1 MAALGEKGRILPINT
16 AGSFAP
22 IEPQNRLRLFSTM
35 TNHTVTFILKKNE
48 KESTM
53 EVVAFYGPP
62 GTGKSDR
69 ALVIAYENQCSCI
82 IDDGILIYHNR
93 IVAGKSAKREE
104 SRLKAVRRAIFWDE
118 EQREDVKKTLQ
129 KIQPD
134 RILILGT
141 SDRMVV
147 TITKALDLPEPCKYI
162 RIEDVARPEEMMK
175 ASEARHKE
183 GKHVIPVPTMELK
196 PYFKGYLVDPLKF
209 FRNRKKEVPKRFS
222 EQNERSVVRPVF
234 SYYGKL
240 SFSDRVIASLV
251 RYAVKEMKKVRITGV
266 SSEKSESQMN
276 GLILALDVSVRPGTP
291 QEIKSVIHTMRDRI
305 QREIEHT
312 TGMSLETIR
321 VNVTTDV
328 AR

>member
-1 MAALGEKGRILPINT
+1 
-16 AGSFAP
+16 
-22 IEPQNRLRLFSTM
+22 
-35 TNHTVTFILKKNE
+35 
-48 KESTM
+48 M

-69 ALVIAYENQCSCI
+69 ALVIAYENNCSCI
-82 IDDGILIYHNR
+82 IDDGILIYHSR
-93 IVAGKSAKREE
+93 IVAGKSAKKEA

-118 EQREDVKKTLQ
+118 EQRVEVRDALKKINP
-129 KIQPD
+129 K
-134 RILILGT
+134 RVLILGT

-147 TITKALDLPEPCKYI
+147 TITEALELPMPVKYI

-209 FRNRKKEVPKRFS
+209 FRTRKKEAPKRFS
-222 EQNERSVVRPVF
+222 EENERSVVRPVF

-251 RYAVKEMKKVRITGV
+251 RYAVRDMKKLKVTHV
-266 SSEKSESQMN
+266 SSEKSTSQMN
-276 GLILALDVSVRPGTP
+276 GLILNLDISVRSGTP
-291 QEIKSVIHTMRDRI
+291 QDIKKAIHTMRDKV

-321 VNVTTDV
+321 VDVTTGV
-328 AR
+328 VR

>member
-1 MAALGEKGRILPINT
+1 
-16 AGSFAP
+16 
-22 IEPQNRLRLFSTM
+22 
-35 TNHTVTFILKKNE
+35 
-48 KESTM
+48 M

-82 IDDGILIYHNR
+82 IDDGILIYHSR
-93 IVAGKSAKREE
+93 IVAGKSAKREA

-118 EQREDVKKTLQ
+118 EQREEVKKALR
-129 KIQPD
+129 KINPK
-134 RILILGT
+134 RVLILGT

-147 TITKALDLPEPCKYI
+147 TIAKALELPMPVKYI
-162 RIEDVARPEEMMK
+162 RIEDVAKPEEMLR

-222 EQNERSVVRPVF
+222 EENERSVVRPVF

-251 RYAVKEMKKVRITGV
+251 RYAVRDLRKLKVTHV
-266 SSEKSESQMN
+266 DSEKSTSQIN
-276 GLILALDVSVRPGTP
+276 GLILHVDVNVRSSTP
-291 QEIKSVIHTMRDRI
+291 QDIKKLIHTMRDKVN
-305 QREIEHT
+305 REIEHN
-312 TGMSLETIR
+312 TGMYLETIR
-321 VNVTTDV
+321 VDVTTGV
-328 AR
+328 VR

>member
-1 MAALGEKGRILPINT
+1 
-16 AGSFAP
+16 
-22 IEPQNRLRLFSTM
+22 
-35 TNHTVTFILKKNE
+35 
-48 KESTM
+48 M
-53 EVVAFYGPP
+53 EVIAFYGPP

-69 ALVIAYENQCSCI
+69 ALVIAYENQASCI
-82 IDDGILIYHNR
+82 IDDGILIYHSR
-93 IVAGKSAKREE
+93 IVAGKSAKREA

-118 EQREDVKKTLQ
+118 EQRVEVREALKKINP
-129 KIQPD
+129 K
-134 RILILGT
+134 RVLILGT

-147 TITKALDLPEPCKYI
+147 TIAKALELPMPVKYI
-162 RIEDVARPEEMMK
+162 RIEEVAKPEEMMK

-209 FRNRKKEVPKRFS
+209 FRNRKKSESKRFS

-240 SFSDRVIASLV
+240 SFSDRVIESLV
-251 RYAVKEMKKVRITGV
+251 RYAVRDVRKLKITHV
-266 SSEKSESQMN
+266 SSEKSTSQLN
-276 GLILALDVSVRPGTP
+276 GLILELDVNVRSSTP
-291 QEIKSVIHTMRDRI
+291 QEIKKLIHTMRDKV

-321 VNVTTDV
+321 VDVTTV
-328 AR
+328 VR